1 MNHMDHTM
9 GMTMSM
15 SSTGTATA
23 PMSTGTSMD
32 MDMDMGG
39 MSHDMGGSCQIS
51 MLWNWNTID
60 ACFLSSSWQIT
71 SKGMFAGSCIGVIVL
86 VMSLE
91 FLRRVGREYDAFI
104 IRRARLRNQYLDPV
118 NTTSAVSSASGKGP
132 GVGIDTRGE
141 TGEGSCCAPDTNTT
155 AATTPKNSYTSQ
167 PCQETGF
174 RPSPIEQT
182 IRALLHMV
190 QFAVAYFV
198 MLLAMYFNGYIII
211 CIFIGAFLGAMVF
224 SWEVIGGSNNR
235 FENDATAV
243 TKCCG

>member
-1 MNHMDHTM
+1 MNHMDHM
-9 GMTMSM
+9 SMTMSM
-15 SSTGTATA
+15 ASTGTATA

-39 MSHDMGGSCQIS
+39 MSHDMGGSCKIS

-60 ACFLSSSWQIT
+60 ACFLSSTWHIT
-71 SKGMFAGSCIGVIVL
+71 SKGMFAGSCIGVILL

-104 IRRARLRNQYLDPV
+104 IRRARLRNQYLDSSTSTS
-118 NTTSAVSSASGKGP
+118 TTNVHTGSGSSSK
-132 GVGIDTRGE
+132 
-141 TGEGSCCAPDTNTT
+141 APDTTTTTNTT
-155 AATTPKNSYTSQ
+155 NPNKNDNNNIHTPYPKTNRRD
-167 PCQETGF
+167 EF
-174 RPSPIEQT
+174 RPTPIEQT

-224 SWEVIGGSNNR
+224 SWEVIGGNTDR
-235 FENDATAV
+235 
-243 TKCCG
+243 

>member
-1 MNHMDHTM
+1 MDHMDHM
-9 GMTMSM
+9 DHMSMSMSM

-32 MDMDMGG
+32 MDMGG
-39 MSHDMGGSCQIS
+39 MSHDMGGSCKMS

-60 ACFLSSSWQIT
+60 ACFLSSTWHIT
-71 SKGMFAGSCIGVIVL
+71 SKGMFAGSCIGVILL

-104 IRRARLRNQYLDPV
+104 IRRARLRSQYLDPITKSSTSTANV
-118 NTTSAVSSASGKGP
+118 NTGSGSSSSK
-132 GVGIDTRGE
+132 
-141 TGEGSCCAPDTNTT
+141 APDTNTT
-155 AATTPKNSYTSQ
+155 PNNDSTPYTSR
-167 PCQETGF
+167 EDTAKRSDGF
-174 RPSPIEQT
+174 RPTPIEQT

-224 SWEVIGGSNNR
+224 SWEVIGFSGDR
-235 FENDATAV
+235 LFENDATAV